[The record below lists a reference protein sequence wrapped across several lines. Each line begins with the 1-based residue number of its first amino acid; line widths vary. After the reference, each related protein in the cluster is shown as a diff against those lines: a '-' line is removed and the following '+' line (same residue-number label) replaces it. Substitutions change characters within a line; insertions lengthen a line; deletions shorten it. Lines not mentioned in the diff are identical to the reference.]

1 MLVFLAARHGIL
13 PQTLRLSSS
22 PDTVH
27 RTTEDTRSTGV
38 VTANPGPIALPP
50 VDANGIIHL
59 ESGTAYLAERREFPG
74 TLRIESDGSPPADIV
89 VPVGTQWVLQAR
101 TLELQGITV
110 AQHSSAVAG
119 EVSSHPVMSHLLAI
133 QSGALMIDG
142 CVIQSP
148 AVEDNFVGMAW
159 HQLSGTEGN
168 VTIRNSVFAGGGYAA
183 SFNHPPRRCELENV
197 LLANR
202 GSGILC
208 EFKKGDSDSWDVFF
222 SNVTQRF
229 GFSVVDAIVHGGGI
243 DRLSLNMTVTESVFS
258 PQMAIVRLQPPA
270 AWRPEAMQVQVR
282 GGETGNPAVVPPS
295 VITAVYIDTALGQP
309 VSLPETQLKN
319 DGVLLADLVFDETS
333 SATVA
338 SGTAQ
343 ADQTSPWINSSLVDF
358 EGPKLT
364 TLMPG
369 IVVARLPKLE

>member
-1 MLVFLAARHGIL
+1 M
-13 PQTLRLSSS
+13 
-22 PDTVH
+22 
-27 RTTEDTRSTGV
+27 
-38 VTANPGPIALPP
+38 
-50 VDANGIIHL
+50 
-59 ESGTAYLAERREFPG
+59 
-74 TLRIESDGSPPADIV
+74 
-89 VPVGTQWVLQAR
+89 LQAR
-101 TLELQGITV
+101 SLELHGITV
-110 AQHSSAVAG
+110 AQQSGAG
-119 EVSSHPVMSHLLAI
+119 EVSKHAVLSDLLAV
-133 QSGALMIDG
+133 QSGALVIDG

-148 AVEDNFVGMAW
+148 AVEDNFVGIAW

-183 SFNHPPRRCELENV
+183 SFNHPPRRCELDNV

-208 EFKKGDSDSWDVFF
+208 EFKKGDSDSWDVFCT
-222 SNVTQRF
+222 NVTQRF
-229 GFSVVDAIVHGGGI
+229 GFSVVDAIVHNGGI

-270 AWRPEAMQVQVR
+270 AWRPDAMQVQIR
-282 GGETGNPAVVPPS
+282 GGETGNPAVVPPH
-295 VITAVYIDTALGQP
+295 VATAVYIDKTLRQP

-333 SATVA
+333 SAAVA
-338 SGTAQ
+338 SGA
-343 ADQTSPWINSSLVDF
+343 ALPDPTSPWINSSLVDF

-369 IVVARLPKLE
+369 IAVSRLPNLK